1 MPGRSASAGLYLP
14 VRAGGA
20 ARFGSL
26 PRVLDMELDFDPSEL
41 QPHDF
46 EKNFNNQK
54 AREWMRNNWHMS
66 LYFAAAYLV
75 LIFGIQHLMKEQR
88 AYNLRPALTLWS
100 LSLALFSAA
109 GAIRVWKVMA
119 FIISTKG
126 FKHSVCSQS
135 FLVQPIFQFWG
146 YLFVL
151 SKLLELGDTVFIVL
165 QKKKLIFLHWYHHTT
180 TLIVSWY
187 ACDDLVVGGGWS
199 AAVNYSV
206 HAIMYSYYALRA
218 AGFQVSRFIAMTITT
233 IQMVQI
239 VGYIIMNVLIIIW
252 MEDNVCPTRWTV
264 IFISSVLYVSYLV
277 LFGNYFFQ
285 TYLRRSQKSKRE

>member
-1 MPGRSASAGLYLP
+1 
-14 VRAGGA
+14 
-20 ARFGSL
+20 
-26 PRVLDMELDFDPSEL
+26 
-41 QPHDF
+41 
-46 EKNFNNQK
+46 
-54 AREWMRNNWHMS
+54 HMC

-75 LIFGIQHLMKEQR
+75 LIFGIQHLMKERR

-119 FIISTKG
+119 FVISTKG
-126 FKHSVCSQS
+126 FKQSLCSQS
-135 FLVQPIFQFWG
+135 LLVQPIFQFWG

-165 QKKKLIFLHWYHHTT
+165 QKKQLIFLHWYHHTT
-180 TLIVSWY
+180 MLIVSWY
-187 ACDDLVVGGGWS
+187 ACDDLAAGGGWS

-218 AGFQVSRFIAMTITT
+218 AGFQVSCFIAMTITT

-239 VGYIIMNVLIIIW
+239 LGYIVMNVLIIIW
-252 MEDNVCPTRWTV
+252 MGDNACPTRTV